1 MKYGILPMSLIG
13 LGAVVGL
20 GYGIVELGWLQG
32 EETAEIEGAQ
42 VRSGALRISE
52 TVRANLEASNAAV
65 LRCEIERGGTILFLE
80 EEGKMVKVGDLV
92 CELDVSEL
100 VDRGVEQEITVN
112 RARAGLTKAEEQ
124 FAIQEIQNLTDMAE
138 AQLQLRFAE
147 MDLEKYVGRDQSGAD
162 DAPGSAVSE
171 WQHKIQGL
179 DEDILLREQE
189 LAQAK
194 KELEFTRELVDN
206 DFAAQNDLEQDELA
220 YERARIAKGQADREK
235 SLTLQYDHERR
246 LEELRQAIETRKR
259 DLQKTERQARARL
272 ADFQA
277 DMDSARF
284 TLARE
289 QDKLTKIGEQVG
301 KAKLYSPVNGILV
314 YARERSRWGSGD
326 PIEEGTQVRERQD
339 IISIPQAGGMIAEAK
354 LHETSLKKVQVG
366 QKCLIRVDALPGQMF
381 EGRVD
386 FVAQLPDSGSY
397 WSNPNQRVY
406 RSLIAIDGGNA
417 EMRPGMSCNVEILVE
432 DLEDVLFVPR
442 QCVFFDG
449 RETVVFQSQAGEITR
464 RVVEVGPDNAQFV
477 TLVAG
482 LSQGDVVL
490 LAPPPDFKPEGASPG
505 APEDGP
511 RAERVAPDALGGAP
525 NARGSSRDGYPGAG
539 ASNSGTTPAAGAA
552 WGSGGTSSGGA
563 ESGSSG
569 HGRPGAGRSR
579 EGGAG
584 SARGQRPGGGRS
596 DGGRSGR
603 SQGGGGAQGGSSGH
617 SSSSGRPSSGGRSGA
632 TPGKGGE

>member
-1 MKYGILPMSLIG
+1 
-13 LGAVVGL
+13 
-20 GYGIVELGWLQG
+20 
-32 EETAEIEGAQ
+32 
-42 VRSGALRISE
+42 
-52 TVRANLEASNAAV
+52 
-65 LRCEIERGGTILFLE
+65 
-80 EEGKMVKVGDLV
+80 
-92 CELDVSEL
+92 
-100 VDRGVEQEITVN
+100 
-112 RARAGLTKAEEQ
+112 
-124 FAIQEIQNLTDMAE
+124 
-138 AQLQLRFAE
+138 
-147 MDLEKYVGRDQSGAD
+147 VGREESGTNG
-162 DAPGSAVSE
+162 APGGVVSE
-171 WQHKIQGL
+171 WQHEIQGL

-206 DFAAQNDLEQDELA
+206 DFAAQNELEQDELS
-220 YERARIAKGQADREK
+220 YERARIAKGQAEREK
-235 SLTLQYDHERR
+235 SLTLQYDHVRR

-259 DLQKTERQARARL
+259 DLQKTERQARAHL

-289 QDKLTKIGEQVG
+289 VDKLTKIGKQVG
-301 KAKLYSPVNGILV
+301 KAKLYAPVDGILV

-366 QKCLIRVDALPGQMF
+366 QKCLVRVDALPGQLF

-432 DLEDVLFVPR
+432 DLQDVLFIPR

-449 RETVVFQSQAGEITR
+449 RETVVFQNQAGEITR

-477 TLVAG
+477 TLLAG

-490 LAPPPDFKPEGASPG
+490 LSPPPDFKPEGASPG

-511 RAERVAPDALGGAP
+511 RAESAAPEASGGAGRP
-525 NARGSSRDGYPGAG
+525 TGDSPSAQGGLRDGYPGAG
-539 ASNSGTTPAAGAA
+539 AANSGTPPAGGAA
-552 WGSGGTSSGGA
+552 WGSGGTSSGSPSA
-563 ESGSSG
+563 SDESGSSG
-569 HGRPGAGRSR
+569 HSQPSAGRSR

-584 SARGQRPGGGRS
+584 SARGQRPSGGRPA
-596 DGGRSGR
+596 GGRSGR
-603 SQGGGGAQGGSSGH
+603 SQPGGSKASGGAQGSSSGH
-617 SSSSGRPSSGGRSGA
+617 SSSSGRPASGGRSGA